1 MRHHSER
8 IDRDDLLNMMS
19 RRINQAVY
27 RVNVGLT
34 FTDGEAFVEEDLS
47 SLTVQEILAKI
58 SDFLSTNPLDEHYI
72 VFLHYLGKYPVSM
85 CKRQVSNSPEIPDR
99 IPLSHWPNV

>member
-1 MRHHSER
+1 
-8 IDRDDLLNMMS
+8 MMS

-85 CKRQVSNSPEIPDR
+85 CKRQVSTLLNFLIGFHYR
-99 IPLSHWPNV
+99 IGQMYKEENQSLSEG